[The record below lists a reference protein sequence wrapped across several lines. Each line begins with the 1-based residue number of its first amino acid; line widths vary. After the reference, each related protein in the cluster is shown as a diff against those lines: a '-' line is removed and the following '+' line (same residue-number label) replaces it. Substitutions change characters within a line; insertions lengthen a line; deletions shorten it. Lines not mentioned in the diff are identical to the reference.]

1 MHMFAIYKNN
11 FILDLKLKKIW
22 INDSKSIMCLN
33 SMIEWPNIKKIKII
47 MNSCKNTSKKASNIH
62 NFKGIYFNNEPEEKM
77 LDLSTGAHFKYIDMY
92 HRLQVVVDIRKS
104 EERAKQSPLPIWST
118 VDKRSRSI
126 EDSFDYS
133 WIKQKSLLS
142 RLPVQINSQI
152 SHNHKTNNPH
162 SDKLNNIPYS
172 TLSSPP
178 PLSSPP
184 L

>member
-1 MHMFAIYKNN
+1 
-11 FILDLKLKKIW
+11 
-22 INDSKSIMCLN
+22 
-33 SMIEWPNIKKIKII
+33 
-47 MNSCKNTSKKASNIH
+47 
-62 NFKGIYFNNEPEEKM
+62 M

-162 SDKLNNIPYS
+162 SDKLNNIMEAQSRRQKFCRNLDKQSIPNKLNQSLEDRRESIAFNKILAKLGKDNGSVNALKQRIKDNTNLYGS
-172 TLSSPP
+172 KNYNRKQLRRDIFFY
-178 PLSSPP
+178 
-184 L
+184 